1 MSDQDLGEE
10 SWCEPWRLSGERTFQ
25 AEKNLQRSKILLA
38 RFKDQEERSMEVL
51 LNVCVFL
58 SKTPEWCQDRELCA
72 GKTGQK
78 ETKSLL
84 STLVRLG

>member
-51 LNVCVFL
+51 LNVCVVQQPYQCFIL
-58 SKTPEWCQDRELCA
+58 FHSSIKVHSANGTNEHLD
-72 GKTGQK
+72 
-78 ETKSLL
+78 SY
-84 STLVRLG
+84 